1 MHERAGE
8 FMEQLG
14 RLGDAK
20 DAYRRGN
27 AFRRAVDLA
36 RREFPAEVVG
46 LEEEWG
52 DWLVAH
58 RQVRERRDRDKWSTL
73 TVGKRQEW
81 RAARTGDCGNSL
93 LVLFLVFDA
102 VATALHQLSSLL
114 RGRDYTRRAVV
125 EG

>member
-58 RQVRERRDRDKWSTL
+58 RQVRERRVEHPHSLLGLGEEPLAR
-73 TVGKRQEW
+73 G
-81 RAARTGDCGNSL
+81 AALNSL
-93 LVLFLVFDA
+93 
-102 VATALHQLSSLL
+102 TGR
-114 RGRDYTRRAVV
+114 RG
-125 EG
+125 G

>member
-58 RQVRERRDRDKWSTL
+58 RQVRESERTERETSGATL
-73 TVGKRQEW
+73 TVGWGWER
-81 RAARTGDCGNSL
+81 RAARTGDGFPKTD
-93 LVLFLVFDA
+93 VLN
-102 VATALHQLSSLL
+102 
-114 RGRDYTRRAVV
+114 
-125 EG
+125 